1 MTAWLKNNKFKA
13 HLIAFFLMI
22 LTSMGMIFI
31 ANSESSNLIWGLLA
45 VFALANVL
53 AIFIK

>member
-1 MTAWLKNNKFKA
+1 MTTWLKNNKFKA
-13 HLIAFFLMI
+13 HLIAFLLMV
-22 LTSMGMIFI
+22 LTSIGMVFLT
-31 ANSESSNLIWGLLA
+31 NGESTNLLWGLLA